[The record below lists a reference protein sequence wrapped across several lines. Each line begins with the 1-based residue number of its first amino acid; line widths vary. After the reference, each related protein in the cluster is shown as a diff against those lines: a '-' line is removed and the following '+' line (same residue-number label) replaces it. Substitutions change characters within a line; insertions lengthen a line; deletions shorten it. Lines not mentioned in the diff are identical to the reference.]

1 MSEPGSNSAESA
13 SEKSWDASAYDT
25 RHSFVWKYGEEVL
38 ELLAPQ
44 PGERVLDLG
53 CGTGHLTNQIAARGA
68 LVVGLDKSPAMIERA
83 QTLYPEL
90 RFEIGDAADFEFS
103 EPFDA
108 VFSNAAIH
116 WMKDQDAVAVSIRR
130 VLKPDGRFVAEFG
143 GKGNIKK
150 LRTALHNALDAGGYS
165 LNREAT
171 RRYYASIGE
180 YSTLL
185 ESHGFRVRYAAHI
198 DRPTKLEG
206 GESGLRKWLEVF
218 ADNELAAV
226 PANERDELIH
236 RVEQELRPDL
246 FRDGSWFADYK
257 RLRVVAIRE

>member
-1 MSEPGSNSAESA
+1 MSEKVSNEDKPA
-13 SEKSWDASAYDT
+13 SEKSWNASAYDSG
-25 RHSFVWKYGEEVL
+25 HSFVWKYGEEVL
-38 ELLAPQ
+38 ELLDPR

-53 CGTGHLTNQIAARGA
+53 CGTGHLTNQIAVRGA
-68 LVVGLDKSPAMIERA
+68 EVVGLDKSAPMIERGRK
-83 QTLYPEL
+83 LYPSL
-90 RFEIGDAADFEFS
+90 RFEIGDATHFEFS

-116 WMKDQDAVAVSIRR
+116 WMKDQDAVADSIWR
-130 VLKPDGRFVAEFG
+130 VLNMGGRFVAEFG
-143 GKGNIKK
+143 GKGNIQK
-150 LRTALHNALDAGGYS
+150 LRTALHNALEAGRYS

-226 PANERDELIH
+226 PQIERDEFIH
-236 RVEQELRPDL
+236 RVERELKRDL

-257 RLRVVAIRE
+257 RLRVVAIKE